1 MADAITIAFSGR
13 VDSGN
18 APMVEKDVFALLEGK
33 GATAVVFDAQK
44 LDYISSAGLRVL
56 LRVKKRY
63 PAMTVINVSP
73 EVYDIFEMTGFT
85 EILTVQKAYREI
97 TVEGCEVI
105 GEGANG
111 KVFRLDS
118 ETVVKTYKHAD
129 ALPEIQHEREVA
141 RLALISGIPTAISYD
156 VVKVGDSY
164 GTVFELLN
172 ATSFAGIIADQP
184 DRLDWCVKEYADLL
198 KKLHATVVPEG
209 KLPHIK
215 QDYQSRA
222 RNILHL
228 LPPESGEKLLD
239 LIDNTPRRNTMVHG
253 DFHTRNIVLAG
264 DEVLLIDMDTLSVG
278 HPVFEFSQMYNSYIG
293 FGEYDPSVI
302 EKYQG
307 FSAQTARD
315 FWLQTMYAYL
325 GTTDK
330 AIVSA
335 VEDKIRCVAYTR
347 LLDWS
352 TRHLDTAQPG
362 DKATQDLWRSELI
375 ELLGRVDSLD
385 FEAAYDAAPG
395 CHEIEVEAKIDNLD
409 RITEFVEEILTAIS
423 CPFKTKMQIDI
434 AVEEIFVNIANYA
447 YAPGTGTAKISVEL
461 PEDPA
466 SVEIT
471 FTDSGIPYNPL
482 IKPDPD
488 TTLPAEDR
496 QIGGLGILMTKKT
509 MDELTYEYKNGCNI
523 LTMKK
528 YIN

>member
-1 MADAITIAFSGR
+1 MADVVKITLSGR

-18 APMVEKDVFALLEGK
+18 APQTEAELFAQLEGK
-33 GATAVVFDAQK
+33 ASAAVVIDAEK
-44 LDYISSAGLRVL
+44 LEYISSAGLRVL
-56 LRVKKRY
+56 LRIKKKH
-63 PAMTVINVSP
+63 PQLTVTNVNP
-73 EVYDIFEMTGFT
+73 EVYDVLEMTGFT
-85 EILTVQKAYREI
+85 EILTVEKAYRVI
-97 TVEGCEVI
+97 SVDGCEVI

-111 KVFRLDS
+111 KVYRLNQDI
-118 ETVVKTYKHAD
+118 VVKTYKHAD

-172 ATSFAGIIADQP
+172 ATSFAGIIANSP
-184 DRLDWCVKEYADLL
+184 ERFDWCVKEYADLL

-215 QDYQSRA
+215 EDYQQRA
-222 RNILHL
+222 RRILPL
-228 LPPESGEKLLD
+228 LPDSSGKKLLD
-239 LIDNTPRRNTMVHG
+239 LIDTTPERNTMVHG
-253 DFHTRNIVLAG
+253 DFHTQNIVLAG

-293 FGEYDPSVI
+293 FGEHDPAVI

-307 FSAQTARD
+307 FSADTARE
-315 FWLQTMYAYL
+315 FWYRTLCAYL

-330 AIVSA
+330 AVVTS
-335 VEDKIRCVAYTR
+335 VEDKVRCVAYTR

-352 TRHLDTAQPG
+352 TRHLHPDDPD
-362 DKATQDLWRSELI
+362 DKATLDLWKSELI
-375 ELLGRVDSLD
+375 ELLERVDSLD

-395 CHEIEVEAKIDNLD
+395 CHEIEVEATVENLE
-409 RITEFVEEILTAIS
+409 RVIAFVEEILSGVS
-423 CPFKTKMQIDI
+423 CPIKAKMQIDV
-434 AVEEIFVNIANYA
+434 AVEEIYINIASYA

-471 FTDSGIPYNPL
+471 FDDSGVPYNPL
-482 IKPDPD
+482 TKPDPD
-488 TTLPAEDR
+488 ITLSAEER
-496 QIGGLGILMTKKT
+496 EIGGLGIFMTKKT
-509 MDELTYEYKNGCNI
+509 MDDVTYEYREGHNI
-523 LTMKK
+523 LTIKK
-528 YIN
+528 YII